1 MLRLACLAAAFFG
14 VSGTFFLKPLE
25 GKKDGPEFALV
36 LIQGATCPA
45 EGYRPLAE
53 ALQKALPYKLWVG
66 VPAFV
71 GNTPEPAEFGFAFDG
86 IVKKMKAAGM
96 KADKTVIAAHSL
108 GAVMSQI
115 YLSSSYLGKGK
126 ADALVLMGATV
137 LRSNRNSTAQPPTLT
152 VDGDL
157 DGLLHVT
164 RQAEAF
170 FHQVDKKG
178 GPKVGLD
185 RPVVLLEGLNHWSFS
200 SGDLPGNVANN
211 DIQAEVSK
219 EAGHAAIAET
229 ISNFLVGSF
238 GSNPDKEAA
247 AAAIM
252 FAMRRTSDLLAPVT
266 EAMHMEGYHY
276 FNPPCQSDYPTN
288 PTCQY
293 RSWPGASI
301 IPGTHAGPPNPLPP
315 VDCTC
320 GSPWVNTVAA
330 KIMAGLEGTLAATAT
345 LESKDSFE
353 SVSDVRPFHL
363 PHIWEPKPGTA
374 CADPATCK
382 IETTTVSQP
391 IYDFKDEL
399 DTGLYPVTASEYR
412 TKLKSRE
419 AVQQQAGLKNV
430 NFTETDKLNTKTCR
444 QINQAA
450 YDWALSK
457 ASPKALARFQKHGQP
472 YEFAEDIKSGF
483 GITGPTWIHDALI
496 FEPSKDK
503 KVVKV
508 QSHYFPIGNK
518 NMGDEPF
525 LETVGY
531 HYCKLLSPARAM
543 EWIYVDGL
551 KEFYG
556 TKKKTTE
563 EIIV

>member
-1 MLRLACLAAAFFG
+1 
-14 VSGTFFLKPLE
+14 
-25 GKKDGPEFALV
+25 
-36 LIQGATCPA
+36 
-45 EGYRPLAE
+45 
-53 ALQKALPYKLWVG
+53 
-66 VPAFV
+66 
-71 GNTPEPAEFGFAFDG
+71 
-86 IVKKMKAAGM
+86 
-96 KADKTVIAAHSL
+96 
-108 GAVMSQI
+108 
-115 YLSSSYLGKGK
+115 
-126 ADALVLMGATV
+126 
-137 LRSNRNSTAQPPTLT
+137 
-152 VDGDL
+152 
-157 DGLLHVT
+157 
-164 RQAEAF
+164 
-170 FHQVDKKG
+170 
-178 GPKVGLD
+178 
-185 RPVVLLEGLNHWSFS
+185 
-200 SGDLPGNVANN
+200 
-211 DIQAEVSK
+211 
-219 EAGHAAIAET
+219 
-229 ISNFLVGSF
+229 
-238 GSNPDKEAA
+238 
-247 AAAIM
+247 
-252 FAMRRTSDLLAPVT
+252 
-266 EAMHMEGYHY
+266 
-276 FNPPCQSDYPTN
+276 
-288 PTCQY
+288 
-293 RSWPGASI
+293 
-301 IPGTHAGPPNPLPP
+301 LPP

-320 GSPWVNTVAA
+320 GSPWVNKVAA
-330 KIMAGLEGTLAATAT
+330 KMMAGLEGTPAATAT
-345 LESKDSFE
+345 LESKDSFQD
-353 SVSDVRPFHL
+353 VTDVRPFHL

-430 NFTETDKLNTKTCR
+430 NFTETDKLNTQTCR

-450 YDWALSK
+450 YNWALSK

-472 YEFAEDIKSGF
+472 YEFAEDLKSGF